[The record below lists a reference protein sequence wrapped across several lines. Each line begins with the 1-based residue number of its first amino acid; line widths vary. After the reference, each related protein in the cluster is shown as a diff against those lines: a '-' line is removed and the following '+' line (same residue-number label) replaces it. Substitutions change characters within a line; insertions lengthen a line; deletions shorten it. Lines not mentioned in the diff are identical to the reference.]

1 MRVRPPASLDG
12 GKLLRITE
20 ITDIENTD
28 SAKTFGAGHRSNSL
42 RPAIDTPARLLDRHE
57 KQIPIDRH
65 ITLSTRA
72 DHRSNYSRVRLLVD
86 RICRKP
92 GEVPHEEVVVAE
104 CDIGL
109 RDINPGIRLRLG

>member
-1 MRVRPPASLDG
+1 MRVRTPASLDG
-12 GKLLRITE
+12 SKLLRITE
-20 ITDIENTD
+20 ITDIENAD
-28 SAKTFGAGHRSNSL
+28 SAKTFGAGHWSNSL

-65 ITLSTRA
+65 ITLPTRA
-72 DHRSNYSRVRLLVD
+72 NHRSNYSRVRRLFD

-104 CDIGL
+104 YDI
-109 RDINPGIRLRLG
+109 